1 MSEKSENCVT
11 REEFEQFVQ
20 YNEQRYSSLFN
31 RVLGLDMVVRSLVLP
46 LATTSEVAEKAKDII
61 DLLDNIK
68 SNLLQTGGIAPE
80 HQKDIFFSLDLT
92 LDMLQNVLKKLEVG
106 KDEP

>member
-1 MSEKSENCVT
+1 MSEKSENYIT

-46 LATTSEVAEKAKDII
+46 LTSTGETAEKAKDII
-61 DLLDNIK
+61 DLLDNVK

-80 HQKDIFFSLDLT
+80 HQKDVFFSLHLT
-92 LDMLQNVLKKLEVG
+92 LDMLQNVLKKLEVS